1 MVFCTDRMSLC
12 DLLMAN
18 GTDSNCTVGVN
29 NVAPYLQLFDCLEIS
44 DQVHNPAGSFNVS
57 QLLHQARQL
66 PYVMID
72 LLNRSDVMMLSRA
85 VLPGYLPDTSFLN
98 ASDVTLTTTTPV
110 TSMPPEG
117 SAVLL
122 CIIKILLIKFVNAVV
137 SNKITEW
144 LLI

>member
-1 MVFCTDRMSLC
+1 MSLC

-18 GTDSNCTVGVN
+18 GSDSNCTVGVN

-98 ASDVTLTTTTPV
+98 ASDITLTTTPV
-110 TSMPPEG
+110 TPLPTRTTEG

-122 CIIKILLIKFVNAVV
+122 CIIMYIKILLIC
-137 SNKITEW
+137 
-144 LLI
+144 

>member
-1 MVFCTDRMSLC
+1 MSLC

-18 GTDSNCTVGVN
+18 GSDSNCTVGVN
-29 NVAPYLQLFDCLEIS
+29 NVAPYFQLFECLEIS
-44 DQVHNPAGSFNVS
+44 DQIHNPAGSFNVS
-57 QLLHQARQL
+57 QLLHEARQL

-98 ASDVTLTTTTPV
+98 ASDVTLTTTPV
-110 TSMPPEG
+110 TPMPPEG

-122 CIIKILLIKFVNAVV
+122 CIIMYILKFLLIC
-137 SNKITEW
+137 
-144 LLI
+144 